1 MGDTKNIRK
10 LLTIDDL
17 VKFCSE
23 QNFTRFSSKET
34 GYKLSVQVPATFEVD
49 DEVDNDHRGM
59 MRLKFRIFHTGL
71 NRNGSFVSEEAAK
84 NAMPTIKN
92 RPILAHIHQLA
103 FGLCTTTWAWYGNSV
118 SSSSTTIKTASC
130 VVIPTV
136 ETEGNEVFA
145 QTDGSYLFLADVEYT
160 VTITAEGTSSSAYC
174 KLISDGAEYYT
185 QQIDTVAPDDEI
197 SFKLK
202 FTMDKTVFIDTRF
215 CLTSRGSGV
224 RLPLLPQIQRKHL
237 SSSLERCFSFTT
249 PLPMD

>member
-1 MGDTKNIRK
+1 MNEGDNKIDILSEKSFTKK
-10 LLTIDDL
+10 LVMLLIGIII
-17 VKFCSE
+17 CS
-23 QNFTRFSSKET
+23 
-34 GYKLSVQVPATFEVD
+34 
-49 DEVDNDHRGM
+49 
-59 MRLKFRIFHTGL
+59 
-71 NRNGSFVSEEAAK
+71 
-84 NAMPTIKN
+84 
-92 RPILAHIHQLA
+92 

-202 FTMDKTVFIDTRF
+202 FTMDKTVFIDTRWGES
-215 CLTSRGSGV
+215 SRE
-224 RLPLLPQIQRKHL
+224 
-237 SSSLERCFSFTT
+237 ERDIKDGELYVDFRQQ
-249 PLPMD
+249 